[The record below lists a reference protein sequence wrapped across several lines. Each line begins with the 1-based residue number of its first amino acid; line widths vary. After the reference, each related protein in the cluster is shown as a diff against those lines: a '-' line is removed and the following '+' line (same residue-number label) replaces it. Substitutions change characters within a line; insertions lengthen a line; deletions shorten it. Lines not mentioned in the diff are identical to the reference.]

1 MNQKRLFKGLA
12 ISIALIIVVGIFILQ
27 EVTELPTPTSWG
39 GKHIFQVWKLCE
51 SQFCYAITLGPG
63 NTATV
68 EKRMFPIEV
77 VF

>member
-12 ISIALIIVVGIFILQ
+12 ISIALIIVVGIFILH

-51 SQFCYAITLGPG
+51 SQFCYA
-63 NTATV
+63 
-68 EKRMFPIEV
+68 
-77 VF
+77 